1 VCLCIFDVNECA
13 RISAHIIDT
22 ISLFREVKVSMTSNQ
37 RARLGTEYDLRIR
50 EGTICVCVFTACAL
64 SVRVPVYSRGRS
76 IACGW

>member
-1 VCLCIFDVNECA
+1 
-13 RISAHIIDT
+13 
-22 ISLFREVKVSMTSNQ
+22 MTSNQ